1 MGNDL
6 DLLVVGHCMVH
17 KSEQDTRLRQNY
29 SSAFELD

>member
-6 DLLVVGHCMVH
+6 DLLVAGRCMLD
-17 KSEQDTRLRQNY
+17 KSKQDSRSRQDY